1 MECPNRLIIKSAMRL
16 PSPDFTTALAIKNA
30 TSINKI
36 KPSEK
41 PEKASSG
48 GKVPVKIVIANAKME
63 AGKTLKALKT
73 TLKIVVIKMAN
84 KCHSCGPSSA
94 GLGENHRAMPKAM
107 MSIRLIN

>member
-1 MECPNRLIIKSAMRL
+1 MRL

-30 TSINKI
+30 TRINKI

-41 PEKASSG
+41 PEKASAG
-48 GKVPVKIVIANAKME
+48 GKVPVKIVIARASIE
-63 AGKTLKALKT
+63 AGSTLNTLKT

-94 GLGENHRAMPKAM
+94 GLGENQSAIPNTM
-107 MSIRLIN
+107 MRIRLIIHVLN